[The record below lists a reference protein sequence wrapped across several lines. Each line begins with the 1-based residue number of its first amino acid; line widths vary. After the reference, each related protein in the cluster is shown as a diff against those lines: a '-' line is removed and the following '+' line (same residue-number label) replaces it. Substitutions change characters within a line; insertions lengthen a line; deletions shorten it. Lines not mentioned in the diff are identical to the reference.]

1 MKTRLRRLIVIL
13 ATTIMAF
20 TGTLALAPPAQAVHL
35 TRDVFFFVPH
45 QDDEVLQY
53 GAAIAEHVA
62 AGRTV
67 WVILLTD
74 GGSSVQCAIQY
85 PGNRP
90 ACVAARDK
98 EFINGVTAMGGHPV
112 IRTDRAIDG
121 QLQQAYARTV
131 ILQYYP
137 NYPNSSFKAPSEFDG
152 SLDHNRIGKALRS
165 TGISDARYYI
175 KHSEWGG
182 HSGVLTAQ
190 YNQDAVL
197 NLYPFGKSSVPL
209 DFSAAKFA
217 NGGNK
222 SKAYA

>member
-1 MKTRLRRLIVIL
+1 MKTRFRRFIITFV
-13 ATTIMAF
+13 TVIMAF
-20 TGTLALAPPAQAVHL
+20 TGSLAFAPVAQAIHL
-35 TRDVFFFVPH
+35 THDVFFFVPH

-67 WVILLTD
+67 WVVLLTD
-74 GGSSVQCAIQY
+74 GGSSVQCGIQY

-90 ACVAARDK
+90 ACVAARDQ
-98 EFINGVTAMGGHPV
+98 EFTNGVTAMGGHPV

-121 QLQQAYARTV
+121 KLTQVYAKAV
-131 ILQYYP
+131 IMNYYP

-152 SLDHNRIGKALRS
+152 STDHSYVGKALRS
-165 TGISDARYYI
+165 TGITDARYYI

-182 HSGVLTAQ
+182 HSGTLTAQ
-190 YNQDAVL
+190 YNQDTVL
-197 NLYPFGKSSVPL
+197 AMYPFGKSSVLP
-209 DFSAAKFA
+209 DFTAAAFA